1 MPYVI
6 KKATIGDIKGIASL
20 HKEQFR
26 DHFLGHYPIFII
38 EKFYESFLDTPLF
51 FAALRE
57 NNVVGFVMGGDSA
70 KLQTCKKNFI
80 KKNLLMILL
89 STICIPS
96 LYIDAL
102 YRVKQMKNK
111 PIEKKVQ
118 TSSSKSIRL
127 LSIAVSKEMQG
138 TDLASTLVSTFEQH
152 LEGVLQYGL
161 SVKDT
166 NKRVINFY
174 KKMGFQLEKEENHS
188 FYLIKKLS

>member
-111 PIEKKVQ
+111 PIEK
-118 TSSSKSIRL
+118 SSNL
-127 LSIAVSKEMQG
+127 F
-138 TDLASTLVSTFEQH
+138 FEI
-152 LEGVLQYGL
+152 Y
-161 SVKDT
+161 SSF
-166 NKRVINFY
+166 INCCFERNA
-174 KKMGFQLEKEENHS
+174 GNRFS
-188 FYLIKKLS
+188 FYSCQYF

>member
-70 KLQTCKKNFI
+70 KLQKSSNLFFEIYSSFI
-80 KKNLLMILL
+80 N
-89 STICIPS
+89 CC
-96 LYIDAL
+96 
-102 YRVKQMKNK
+102 
-111 PIEKKVQ
+111 
-118 TSSSKSIRL
+118 
-127 LSIAVSKEMQG
+127 
-138 TDLASTLVSTFEQH
+138 FERNA
-152 LEGVLQYGL
+152 G
-161 SVKDT
+161 
-166 NKRVINFY
+166 NRF
-174 KKMGFQLEKEENHS
+174 S
-188 FYLIKKLS
+188 FYSCQYF